1 MKVHKDDTVL
11 VISGKNK
18 GKKGRVHR
26 VIPKENRVLVEGV
39 NIVKRHMKPRG
50 TTMQAGIIEK
60 EAPIDASNVMVV
72 CGKCN
77 KPTRIGYRFLD
88 NGNKVRFCKECEEV
102 FD

>member
-18 GKKGRVHR
+18 GKRGKVHR
-26 VIPKENRVLVEGV
+26 VIPDENRVLVEGV

-50 TTMQAGIIEK
+50 ATMQAGIIEK
-60 EAPIDASNVMVV
+60 EAPINASNVMVV

-77 KPTRIGYRFLD
+77 KPTRVGYRFLD
-88 NGNKVRFCKECEEV
+88 NGNKVRFCKECDEI